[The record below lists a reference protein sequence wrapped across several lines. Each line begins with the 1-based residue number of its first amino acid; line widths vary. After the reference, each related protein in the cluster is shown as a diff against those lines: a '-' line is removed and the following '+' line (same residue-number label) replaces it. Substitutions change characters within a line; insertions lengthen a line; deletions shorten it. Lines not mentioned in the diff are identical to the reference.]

1 MRKAEAGGKA
11 DAALLRVGFL
21 LARQFTLTAFAVFVD
36 ALRLASD
43 EGDRSR
49 QIKCRWTVM
58 SARRAPVAA
67 SCGVEVM
74 PTSGLVDPKGFDYLV
89 VVGGLLHGGEQV
101 DEATL
106 AYIRKAAAAGVTLV
120 GVCTGSFVL
129 ARAGAL
135 AGRKACVSW
144 FHRRDFL
151 ETFADVT
158 PVCDQLYLIEEDRI
172 TCSGGA
178 GVADLAAALIE
189 RRVGAEA
196 ARKSL
201 RVMLIDAPRPAAAP
215 QPMPALPRSLL
226 REGAARDEA
235 VRRAV
240 LLMEQHM
247 ARPQSI
253 AEIARKVGL
262 GARQLERRFLEETG
276 ETPAAVYRG
285 MRLDY
290 GRWLVAEAGRAV
302 GEAAESAGFADSAHF
317 TRAFRKRWGFAPST
331 ARALRD
337 VGNIPST

>member
-1 MRKAEAGGKA
+1 MARAGASGTA
-11 DAALLRVGFL
+11 DAAALRVGFL
-21 LARQFTLTAFAVFVD
+21 LARHFTLTAFAVFVD

-58 SARRAPVAA
+58 SSRRAPVAA
-67 SCGVEVM
+67 SCGVEVT
-74 PTSGLVDPKGFDYLV
+74 PTSGLIDPKQFDYLV

-106 AYIRKAAAAGVTLV
+106 AYIRKAAEAGVTLV

-151 ETFADVT
+151 EAFADVT
-158 PVCDQLYLIEEDRI
+158 PVCDQLYLIEADRI

-189 RRVGAEA
+189 RRLGAEA

-215 QPMPALPRSLL
+215 QPMPALPRGL

-247 ARPQSI
+247 SRPQSI

-262 GARQLERRFLEETG
+262 GTRQLERRFLEETG

-337 VGNIPST
+337 VGNIPPR